1 MIKATV
7 KGIPEV
13 QRKLKSMGQRAADA
27 MAGAIYAEGLHI
39 MADSVPRT
47 PLVTSRLRNSQFVTH
62 PRAARRTYLHFG
74 YGVVYAYRVH
84 EGIKTQFDMLP
95 RQAQKA
101 FFAQLREQ
109 GGKYKVSE
117 QGGPKF
123 LENAVHATSG
133 GRKARI
139 RGTAER
145 YFARGIGMFA
155 NPLMAKSAKEAR
167 AKAEKGNA

>member
-13 QRKLKSMGQRAADA
+13 QQKLARMKQRAADA

-62 PRAARRTYLHFG
+62 PSRAGRIFVRIG

-84 EGIKTQFDMLP
+84 EGIKTQFDLLP

-109 GGKYKVSE
+109 GGRYKVSE

-123 LENAVHATSG
+123 LSAAIDATSG

-139 RGTAER
+139 HGTANR

-155 NPLMAKSAKEAR
+155 NPLMAKSAREAR
-167 AKAEKGNA
+167 RKAEKGQS